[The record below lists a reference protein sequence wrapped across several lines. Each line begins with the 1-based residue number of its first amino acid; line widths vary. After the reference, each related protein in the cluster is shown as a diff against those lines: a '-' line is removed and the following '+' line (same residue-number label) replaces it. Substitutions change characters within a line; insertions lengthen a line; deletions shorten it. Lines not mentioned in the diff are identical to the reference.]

1 MKCRKCGAPAAL
13 ELRRHNA
20 AFCAPDFLDFFRNQ
34 VREAIRRHKMFAH
47 GERVLVAVSGGKDSL
62 ALWDVLL
69 QDGYDATGL
78 YLDLGIFDYS
88 VESKAK
94 CEAFAAARSAG
105 LIVTRVTD
113 EVGAPVPVL
122 KDVTRRPPCSGCGL
136 SKRYLMNRVAL
147 QHGMDVV
154 ATGHNLDDEAATLF
168 GSVMHWQTD
177 ALPRQSPALASTH
190 PKLVRRVKP
199 LYRLSERETAAY
211 AFLRRIDYIVEEC
224 PFARGATSI
233 AHKEILNR
241 MEEASP
247 GAKHNFLFGFLEK
260 ARPAFERAEGAVLTE
275 CARCGQVTTGTVC
288 AFCKLAD
295 QVKRAAGGGA
305 RTPDQ

>member
-1 MKCRKCGAPAAL
+1 VKCRKCGATATL
-13 ELRRHNA
+13 ELRRHNV

-34 VREAIRRHKMFAH
+34 VREAIRRHRMFTRE
-47 GERVLVAVSGGKDSL
+47 ERLLVAVSGGKDSL

-69 QDGYDATGL
+69 DDGYDATGL

-94 CEAFAAARSAG
+94 CEQFAAARSAR
-105 LIVTRVTD
+105 LIVSRVAD
-113 EVGAPVPVL
+113 EVGAPVPVI
-122 KDVTRRPPCSGCGL
+122 KAVTRRPPCSGCGL
-136 SKRYLMNRVAL
+136 SKRYLMNRMAL

-177 ALPRQSPALASTH
+177 ALPRQSPALPSTH

-260 ARPAFERAEGAVLTE
+260 ARPAFERAESAVLQE

-295 QVKRAAGGGA
+295 QVKRAGEAPA
-305 RTPDQ
+305 RDR